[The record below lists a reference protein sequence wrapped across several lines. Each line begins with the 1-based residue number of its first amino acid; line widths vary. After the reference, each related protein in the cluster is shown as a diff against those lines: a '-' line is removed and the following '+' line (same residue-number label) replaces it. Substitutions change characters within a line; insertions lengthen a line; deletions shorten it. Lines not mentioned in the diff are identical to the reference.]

1 MQIFVRANKLFSL
14 EVHPTTTLE
23 ELKELIQDKEGYP
36 PDIYYLVHCGR
47 ILKNGTMKEQNVINE
62 STIHLSFRFGV
73 KRSD

>member
-14 EVHPTTTLE
+14 EVQPTTTLE

-36 PDIYYLVHCGR
+36 PDIYYLMHSGR
-47 ILKNGTMKEQNVINE
+47 ILKKGTLKEQNVMNE

-73 KRSD
+73 KQLD